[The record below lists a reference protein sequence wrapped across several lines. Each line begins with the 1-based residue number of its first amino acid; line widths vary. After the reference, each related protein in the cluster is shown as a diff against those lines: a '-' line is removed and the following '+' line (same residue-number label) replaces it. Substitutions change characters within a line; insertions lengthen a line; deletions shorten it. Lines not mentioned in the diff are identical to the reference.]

1 MAGIHASAFMNAN
14 RDTKVQKDPFELPMP
29 WPEESSS
36 DEVTADERAQLRA
49 TLLRRSAF
57 AN

>member
-1 MAGIHASAFMNAN
+1 MAGIHAAAFMNAN
-14 RDTKVQKDPFELPMP
+14 RDTKKHPEPYELPMP
-29 WPEESSS
+29 WPKEAAAEQIPA
-36 DEVTADERAQLRA
+36 EERAALRA